1 MRNLRLR
8 TLPAVSPVPVLQG
21 IPPIVTIIVLSR
33 LTGVAAGVGCSGG
46 GRGEGRSGNE
56 GRQGQ
61 GGDKCLHDTSPCYG
75 ASSGKFVH
83 QRGGRS
89 AGASTRTRLD
99 RGNQCLFQGSVTRIS
114 GTASLA
120 RSPQADLVN

>member
-33 LTGVAAGVGCSGG
+33 LTGVASGVGCSGG

-75 ASSGKFVH
+75 PSSGDLCISGAAD
-83 QRGGRS
+83 R
-89 AGASTRTRLD
+89 AGACTRTRLD
-99 RGNQCLFQGSVTRIS
+99 RGSQCLFQGSVTRIS
-114 GTASLA
+114 GIASFA
-120 RSPQADLVN
+120 RSTQ